1 MYHKSRW
8 LHRWIGII
16 SAVFLL
22 VIGVTG
28 FLLATKGT
36 VGWVR
41 PPEEK
46 GTKLETLAKTI
57 SLDQAAQAAFGVGLE
72 KLSDVSHIDR
82 IDYRPKS
89 NIFKVLSKEGY
100 HEVQVDGTTGK
111 VLIVN
116 FRTDQ
121 LAEDIHD
128 FTFFADWMHDYW
140 LPVVGV
146 ILTLLAGTGVGLFFT
161 PVVRRWKNRKVIA
174 NARRDR
180 KESH

>member
-8 LHRWIGII
+8 FHRWLGVIG
-16 SAVFLL
+16 ALFLL

-46 GTKLETLAKTI
+46 GVKLESLANTVT
-57 SLDQAAQAAFGVGLE
+57 LDQAAQAAFAIGLP
-72 KLSDVSHIDR
+72 KLAETAHIDR

-111 VLIVN
+111 VLVVN
-116 FRTDQ
+116 YRTDQ

-128 FTFFADWMHDYW
+128 LSFFGDWMHDYW

-146 ILTLLAGTGVGLFFT
+146 ILTVLAGTGIGLFFT
-161 PVVRRWKNRKVIA
+161 PVVRRWKNRKIIA
-174 NARRDR
+174 NARRGQ
-180 KESH
+180 KE